1 MIDKHLVILMTPGS
15 ASSFFKA
22 AKSHFKTSRNIY
34 ILGFSS
40 KGFDQTEAV
49 AQQVYSTYLTSSRSG
64 AIRWIPASIK
74 KLQIRLQYNALR
86 RYFEAHPDSMALCW
100 NGLDRKRL
108 MFALAAKHAGVPVL
122 FAELAPFS
130 GFLQLDTS
138 GVNAAS
144 SLPREASFYLDWARS
159 TPEEPGWDAPLKN
172 IVARAPRKVKIS
184 SSNQAQALPDG
195 PYLFVPL
202 QVQGDSQLRYFGGWI
217 HDIPALIDAIDKAA
231 RFLPPGWHI
240 RIKEHPSSTLSFA
253 DLVHNT
259 QSGRCYLSNEEDT
272 FEQVKHSQGVVTVN
286 SSVGLQAFAFDRPV
300 CVLGQAFFDFAP
312 LVKQAGSQN
321 ELDRLFSDPVEINF
335 DPAARQS
342 FLRYLL
348 QKRYVKFNLKD
359 RNAKLA
365 QSSLQGLSNWP
376 QSPTVNK

>member
-1 MIDKHLVILMTPGS
+1 LST
-15 ASSFFKA
+15 
-22 AKSHFKTSRNIY
+22 
-34 ILGFSS
+34 
-40 KGFDQTEAV
+40 KGFEQTDAV

-64 AIRWIPASIK
+64 AIRWTPTWLK

-86 RYFEAHPDSMALCW
+86 RYFEAQPDSVALCW

-130 GFLQLDTS
+130 GFLQLDTR
-138 GVNAAS
+138 GINAAS
-144 SLPREASFYLDWARS
+144 SLPRYASFYLDWARS

-172 IVARAPRKVKIS
+172 IVARAPRKAQIT

-217 HDIPALIDAIDKAA
+217 QDIPALIDAIDKAA
-231 RFLPPGWHI
+231 RFLPPGWHV
-240 RIKEHPSSTLSFA
+240 RIKEHPSATLSFA
-253 DLVHNT
+253 DQVLST

-286 SSVGLQAFAFDRPV
+286 SSVGLQAFAFNKPV
-300 CVLGQAFFDFAP
+300 CVLGNAFYGFEPLVNIAESQMKLDKIFFDPSALSFS
-312 LVKQAGSQN
+312 K
-321 ELDRLFSDPVEINF
+321 LDRLNF
-335 DPAARQS
+335 N
-342 FLRYLL
+342 RYLL
-348 QKRYVKFNLKD
+348 QDRLLPFKLNDGCISEKF
-359 RNAKLA
+359 
-365 QSSLQGLSNWP
+365 SNNFVGILN
-376 QSPTVNK
+376 T

>member
-1 MIDKHLVILMTPGS
+1 MTPGS

-22 AKSHFKTSRNIY
+22 AKSHFKTSRSIY
-34 ILGFSS
+34 VPGFSI
-40 KGFDQTEAV
+40 KRFDQTEAV
-49 AQQVYSTYLTSSRSG
+49 VQQVYSTYLTSSRSG
-64 AIRWIPASIK
+64 AIRWIPAWLK

-86 RYFEAHPDSMALCW
+86 RYFEAHPDSVALCW

-108 MFALAAKHAGVPVL
+108 MFALAAKHAGVAVL

-130 GFLQLDTS
+130 GFLQIDTR
-138 GVNAAS
+138 GINAAS

-172 IVARAPRKVKIS
+172 IVARAPRKAKIS

-231 RFLPPGWHI
+231 RFLPPGWHV

-253 DLVHNT
+253 DQVHNT

-272 FEQVKHSQGVVTVN
+272 FEQVKNSQGVVTVN
-286 SSVGLQAFAFDRPV
+286 SSVGLQAFAFERPV
-300 CVLGQAFFDFAP
+300 CVLGKAFFGFEP
-312 LVKQAGSQN
+312 LVKQAETQK
-321 ELDRLFSDPVEINF
+321 ELDQLCADPMAIKFDPV
-335 DPAARQS
+335 ARQN

-348 QKRYVKFNLKD
+348 QKRYAKFNLKD
-359 RNAKLA
+359 RKAKLS
-365 QSSLQGLSNWP
+365 QSFFPGLSKVT
-376 QSPTVNK
+376 QSPTVTK